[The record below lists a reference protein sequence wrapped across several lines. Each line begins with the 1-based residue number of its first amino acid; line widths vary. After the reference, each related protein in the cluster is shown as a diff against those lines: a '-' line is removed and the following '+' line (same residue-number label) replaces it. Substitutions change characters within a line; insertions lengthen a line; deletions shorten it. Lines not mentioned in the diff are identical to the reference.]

1 MGMKRYLFSFVLL
14 LTLLSGCV
22 KEPVRSRDDG
32 PYTVRMTLLG
42 SVQPFDAPEGTK
54 AAPALTWTEGERI
67 YVRAS
72 DGHGEAKGVAVCQA
86 DGTWTLRYDAPM
98 DSRTLQ
104 AECWYFPEAGYTRFE
119 VPLSY
124 SSVVY
129 EDAAATLT
137 FDGEGNVT
145 LSTYLKPKT
154 GRLRFRNADGGNSNI
169 SLSGLSWYSSF
180 DLSTFSFTTASHNIT
195 SFYVADDNYFY
206 GFFADESRKLVVKN
220 DILYFGR
227 EFGESVLRSG
237 SSGYLTV
244 PTNDAYDGWT
254 VENPENLDAYV
265 PIEFEDR
272 NFKEWLRNNGYDLD
286 YDGEITHLEG
296 RAVTSIQND
305 RDESVVS
312 LGGIEWFPNL
322 ERLIWTGY
330 ETWDNDYERHGRL
343 VKVDVSQN
351 PKLRELNLRCN
362 KLSSLDLSNN
372 PELRSL
378 TIWGNLFET
387 IDLSGCPN
395 LDYLDAGDNKLTALD
410 LSVVP
415 ELTGIYCYTNQ
426 LTSLDVSR
434 NTKLRILNLGTNK
447 VTSINV
453 SGLDRLEE
461 FWCYDNPLGTLNL
474 SGLSAL
480 RNLNCN
486 GAQLSSLDLSQ
497 SPHLNYLECRGNQLT
512 SLNLSGLAELETLYC
527 SDNQLTALNVDACL
541 NLRSLDLTN
550 NQILVL
556 DVSMLSQLDYM
567 MCFGNQI
574 TSLVLGSNGN
584 LRTMGCE
591 NNMLTSLDLSGLG
604 ALEYLYCSNNQLTSL
619 DPSACRNLRA
629 LHADSNHLSSINVS
643 GLLKLEELSF
653 SINSVATID
662 LSSCTNLIYLG
673 AGSNQLTSLDVSA
686 LSRLETLYCDT
697 NKLTTLDVSQNHAL
711 RYLGC
716 WDNLFTTLDL
726 TSNVL
731 LEGLSM
737 GTNPYLTT
745 VYVKAGLTFPNGLYY
760 DEQTEIVYVD

>member
-1 MGMKRYLFSFVLL
+1 MKRYLFSLILL
-14 LTLLSGCV
+14 LALLPGCV
-22 KEPVRSRDDG
+22 KEPVSSRDG
-32 PYTVRMTLLG
+32 GSRTVRMTLVG
-42 SVQPFDAPEGTK
+42 GVQPFDAPEGTK

-67 YVRAS
+67 FVRAS
-72 DGHGEAKGVAVCQA
+72 DGRGESKGVAVCQA
-86 DGTWTLRYDAPM
+86 DGSWAFTYDAPM
-98 DSRTLQ
+98 DARTVQ
-104 AECWYFPEAGYTRFE
+104 AECWYFPNAGMSNFE
-119 VPLSY
+119 VSLSY
-124 SSVVY
+124 GSAVY
-129 EDAAATLT
+129 EDAAATLA

-154 GRLRFRNADGGNSNI
+154 GRLRFRNADGSNSEI

-180 DLSTFSFTTASHNIT
+180 DLSTCSFTIASHNIT

-206 GFFADESRKLVVKN
+206 GFFADESRKMVVKN

-272 NFKEWLRNNGYDLD
+272 NFKDWLRNNGYDLD

-322 ERLIWTGY
+322 ERLVWTGY
-330 ETWDNDYERHGRL
+330 ETWDDQYERHGRL

-351 PKLRELNLRCN
+351 PKLQELNLRCN

-387 IDLSGCPN
+387 IDLSGCPK
-395 LDYLDAGDNKLTALD
+395 LDYLDAGENMLTTLD
-410 LSVVP
+410 LSAAP
-415 ELTGIYCYTNQ
+415 ELTSAYCYNNQ

-434 NTKLRILNLGTNK
+434 NTKLRTLNFGTNK
-447 VTSINV
+447 VTSFNV
-453 SGLDRLEE
+453 SGLERLEE

-497 SPHLNYLECRGNQLT
+497 NPHLNYLECRGNQLT
-512 SLNLSGLAELETLYC
+512 SLNLSGLGELETLYC
-527 SDNQLTALNVDACL
+527 SDNQLTSLTVDACS
-541 NLRSLDLTN
+541 NLRTLDVSS

-567 MCFGNQI
+567 TCFNNQI
-574 TSLVLGSNGN
+574 TSLILGVNSN
-584 LRTMGCE
+584 LHTIGCE
-591 NNMLTSLDLSGLG
+591 NNMLTSLDLSGVS
-604 ALEYLYCSNNQLTSL
+604 ALEYLYCSNNQLASL

-629 LHADSNHLSSINVS
+629 LHADGNHLSSIDVY
-643 GLLKLEELSF
+643 GLSKLEQLSF
-653 SINSVATID
+653 SINSVTSID
-662 LSSCTNLIYLG
+662 LSSCTSLVYLG
-673 AGSNQLTSLDVSA
+673 VGSNQLTSLDVSA

-697 NKLTTLDVSQNHAL
+697 NKLTTLDVSQNLNL

-726 TSNVL
+726 TSNIL

-737 GTNPYLTT
+737 GSNPYLTT
-745 VYVKAGLTFPNGLYY
+745 VYIKAGLTFPNGLYY
-760 DEQTEIVYVD
+760 GDPTEIVYVD